1 MTRTSVALTT
11 RPDGAAA
18 GAPVEP
24 SAWSRVLAEASARGG
39 TPAQVAARLGL
50 PEPLVCSVLDH
61 AERLGLVTVAGRTCT
76 SSCPT
81 GPTRP
86 ATCHGCPLAP

>member
-1 MTRTSVALTT
+1 VTRTAVALTPRT
-11 RPDGAAA
+11 GGADT
-18 GAPVEP
+18 GAPTETSV
-24 SAWSRVLAEASARGG
+24 WSRVLTEASARGG
-39 TPAQVAARLGL
+39 TAAQVAARLGL
-50 PEPLVCSVLDH
+50 PEPLVGSVLDH
-61 AERLGLVTVAGRTCT
+61 AERLGLVTIAGRTCT